1 MKHSSKKQKFPSGAV
16 RDSRDGKG
24 RYDLIS
30 PYAMRR
36 LAHTLEFGAIKYGDR
51 NWEKGWPVMRII
63 DSLKRHL
70 AQYEMGETDEDHLGR
85 MMFNAMALSHT
96 QEMIDCGQL
105 PKELD
110 DRPVSR
116 KKRKR

>member
-1 MKHSSKKQKFPSGAV
+1 MPRKQSDKVWRSPTGAI
-16 RDSRDGKG
+16 RDARVGKG

-51 NWEKGWPVMRII
+51 NWEKGWPVMRIV

-70 AQYEMGETDEDHLGR
+70 AQYEMGETGEDHLGR
-85 MMFNAMALSHT
+85 MLFNAMALAHT
-96 QEMIDCGQL
+96 QEMIDTGRL
-105 PKELD
+105 PAELD
-110 DRPVSR
+110 DRP
-116 KKRKR
+116 KQ

>member
-1 MKHSSKKQKFPSGAV
+1 MKHSAKKRKFPTGAV

-30 PYAMRR
+30 PYALRR
-36 LAHTLEFGAIKYGDR
+36 LARRLEDGANRYSDR
-51 NWEKGWPVMRII
+51 NWEKGMYVGAFI
-63 DSLKRHL
+63 DSLTRHL
-70 AQYEMGETDEDHLGR
+70 IQYQMGMTDEDHLGAI
-85 MMFNAMALSHT
+85 MFNAMGLVHT

-116 KKRKR
+116 KKKR